1 MDTLIRFELSGP
13 NEFFIQRFVLDTSR
27 FARKLGNKLGKY

>member
-13 NEFFIQRFVLDTSR
+13 NEFFIQPSR
-27 FARKLGNKLGKY
+27 PGYIAVCEKTWK